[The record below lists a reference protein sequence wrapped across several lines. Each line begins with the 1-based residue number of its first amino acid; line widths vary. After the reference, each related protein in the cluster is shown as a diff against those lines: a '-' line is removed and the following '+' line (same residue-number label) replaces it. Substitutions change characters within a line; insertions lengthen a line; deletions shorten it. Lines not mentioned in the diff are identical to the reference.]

1 MSQVTQA
8 AYQPTPYGE
17 APAQRSERPT
27 VVASG
32 VPEAGAVST
41 PEHPGLA
48 YAEDARRSFL
58 RMVSHELRTP
68 LNAIIGFSEIISSE
82 MCGPI
87 SPQYREYGDIIR
99 TSGHRLLRLVNQVLE
114 IVKLEGGSLEME
126 PGAELLDLVFAD
138 AERACSDELSTRGV
152 SVEIDLPDPIPS
164 ALADA
169 KAIRTAVINLL
180 QNAAIYS
187 PEGSTVRLSGRVVG
201 PLVQLSVSDQGE
213 GLDPAEVPRLMRPFE
228 QGENAL
234 VRRAEGAG
242 LGWPVV
248 ELLCKAMGGRFEI
261 ETARGQGLS
270 AVITLRRAG

>member
-1 MSQVTQA
+1 MTQA
-8 AYQPTPYGE
+8 AYQSTPYGD

-32 VPEAGAVST
+32 APAPEIDGAKAD
-41 PEHPGLA
+41 HPGHA

-82 MCGPI
+82 MCGPL
-87 SPQYREYGDIIR
+87 STQYREYGDIIR

-114 IVKLEGGSLEME
+114 IVKLEGGSLDME

-138 AERACSDELSTRGV
+138 AERACSDELHTRGI
-152 SVEIDLPDPIPS
+152 SVEIDLPDPVPA

-201 PLVQLSVSDQGE
+201 PLVQLSVNDQGE
-213 GLDPAEVPRLMRPFE
+213 GLDPADVPRLMRPFE